1 MRNKL
6 TKYAVKY
13 GLTGGAFASL
23 ILAGFYFIDPNPVD
37 TGRTLLHFAVLPVFL
52 LFGMLEFRSSL
63 PSQTINYPKAIFVTS
78 LIAFLTSGIYTAS
91 EYSLMRFSPDKF
103 ETAKESYIKEWE
115 SKKEQIEEDQGEA
128 FYSEQLEGRKK
139 IGLTDFALVSGTVS
153 TGVWALIWTITCSL
167 MVSIWDQKKRKKI
180 TDQN

>member
-1 MRNKL
+1 
-6 TKYAVKY
+6 
-13 GLTGGAFASL
+13 
-23 ILAGFYFIDPNPVD
+23 
-37 TGRTLLHFAVLPVFL
+37 
-52 LFGMLEFRSSL
+52 
-63 PSQTINYPKAIFVTS
+63 
-78 LIAFLTSGIYTAS
+78 
-91 EYSLMRFSPDKF
+91 MRFSPDKF